1 MNKILNLSAMNKVNL
16 KFWLNQIIGTFLFM
30 IGIFASYIGAL
41 QQIPWLG
48 MAVVLVILLIDLFQD
63 KQLILQKLKL
73 VGAVTIAAALIE
85 SLLILTSVY
94 SVNPSSRLFGFQ
106 YIVPIWIL
114 ALWIN
119 FSDRV
124 ISYLVFTR
132 GRHVINA
139 LLGIVFAILIFRSG
153 QRLGLVEL
161 HYGIYSLIII
171 ALAWGVFVP
180 FIYIYTDRLFPIIK
194 K

>member
-1 MNKILNLSAMNKVNL
+1 MNKVNL